1 MDIKCAIY
9 ARYSSENQ
17 REASIEDQI
26 RKCRDFAAQK
36 GWIVLEEH
44 IYFDKAQ
51 TGFST
56 ENREAF
62 SKLYSLITS
71 GKAPFQYLLIDE
83 TSRLSRNINQAL
95 NIHSIFRFH
104 NVQVFC
110 VSQGID
116 SSQEFSEEMIAFH
129 AIKDHMF
136 IKETGKRTHRGLEG
150 QFLKGFST
158 GGKHYG
164 YKSKPVYSDRKD
176 IYGNPIAE
184 GYVLEVNQEESRVI
198 REIFTLFGE
207 KGWSA
212 KRIVNFLN
220 KRLLETG
227 APKPPKGKFWTVS
240 TIIGSKNR
248 NRGILNNELYI
259 GKIVWNKTTNK
270 KNPITGKKKIISNSP
285 ENWKILIKEE
295 YRIVPDELWV
305 KVKSR
310 QNELEKKHKGR
321 YTEAKKLYSKNLL
334 TPYAKCGHCGGTFG
348 IVSGGTYAKY
358 GCTNNWNKGNSVC
371 QNTPKIEKSLFEES
385 IINTLAGQISDKK
398 SIEKILEELY
408 INFETYFEDS
418 FLESNLT
425 ELKREIDQIS
435 VEINNLINAIK
446 MGITSESV
454 KKALI
459 ESENKKR
466 ELENKVSLNSL
477 NSKPNV
483 RDLIQKDDLKLY
495 FDEIAEKLINPE
507 TTFNTFSDFVE
518 KIVVLNFNSYAEVE
532 IIEKTDNTMQFLL
545 ELIAKRDCRIRL
557 QTGTHL
563 QPYTSRI
570 FKLSIPL
577 SNSLK
582 SICDDHKEKI
592 LIL

>member
-1 MDIKCAIY
+1 
-9 ARYSSENQ
+9 
-17 REASIEDQI
+17 
-26 RKCRDFAAQK
+26 
-36 GWIVLEEH
+36 
-44 IYFDKAQ
+44 
-51 TGFST
+51 
-56 ENREAF
+56 
-62 SKLYSLITS
+62 
-71 GKAPFQYLLIDE
+71 
-83 TSRLSRNINQAL
+83 
-95 NIHSIFRFH
+95 
-104 NVQVFC
+104 
-110 VSQGID
+110 
-116 SSQEFSEEMIAFH
+116 
-129 AIKDHMF
+129 
-136 IKETGKRTHRGLEG
+136 
-150 QFLKGFST
+150 
-158 GGKHYG
+158 
-164 YKSKPVYSDRKD
+164 
-176 IYGNPIAE
+176 
-184 GYVLEVNQEESRVI
+184 
-198 REIFTLFGE
+198 
-207 KGWSA
+207 
-212 KRIVNFLN
+212 
-220 KRLLETG
+220 
-227 APKPPKGKFWTVS
+227 
-240 TIIGSKNR
+240 
-248 NRGILNNELYI
+248 
-259 GKIVWNKTTNK
+259 
-270 KNPITGKKKIISNSP
+270 
-285 ENWKILIKEE
+285 
-295 YRIVPDELWV
+295 V